1 MLVHHITNGWRISQ
15 PTHKW
20 LAEDISP
27 VAEKA
32 SDYVFSPFTSR
43 SSSLHISAVIHC
55 LAFFSVEAA
64 FIYHILFQKYA
75 SKIIGYSNLSV
86 GVCDETGRSLGA
98 FHGLVFFLLSYF
110 FRLLSLDRFRVFF
123 LLLALLFSSGEGGGE
138 CDSMVG
144 SRLRGSMMDVIFRW
158 CISVVGGGR
167 LLRLWEQGIVL
178 G

>member
-1 MLVHHITNGWRISQ
+1 MLVHHITNGWRTSQ
-15 PTHKW
+15 QTHKW

-55 LAFFSVEAA
+55 FAFFSVEAA

-86 GVCDETGRSLGA
+86 GVCDETGRPLGA
-98 FHGLVFFLLSYF
+98 FHGLVFFYSHIFSIF
-110 FRLLSLDRFRVFF
+110 FHLTVSAFFFFFSRCCFLPARAEESAISRWDRGYGV
-123 LLLALLFSSGEGGGE
+123 
-138 CDSMVG
+138 
-144 SRLRGSMMDVIFRW
+144 
-158 CISVVGGGR
+158 
-167 LLRLWEQGIVL
+167 Q
-178 G
+178 